1 MKRLNITLLLFTILF
16 SIELNSQ
23 VDDSTKQATFYVGG
37 YVGYLL
43 NSHSADFNKIE
54 GYDNCCPQF
63 TDGTGSGLGIGLL
76 FEYPLTDVFRINTRF
91 GFANMSGELKKTE
104 KIGNTEV
111 RPGVGFGDGDISDA
125 VSEYSIKGNLQVITL
140 APGVSYYPIE
150 NLNLSAGIR
159 LGFFNNT
166 TFDQSEKLIT
176 PSNVVF
182 DGTGTRA
189 RNEARNQELPN
200 TNPLQIHGFIGAGYD
215 FPIFKDAFLTPE
227 LGYFLAFNNVTTD
240 NWKVNQL
247 HLGASV
253 KFPMYKPDEKVQ
265 HKELRIIR
273 DTVTN
278 MVAGLKEPSIKLLKT
293 KSSVSYEYPD
303 KNTEIEITQQYESY
317 ERNLPRA
324 AEITAEL
331 NITGINRDGSRQI
344 NPAIV
349 IEEIETEEGF
359 PLLPY
364 VFFKEN
370 SADLSLTSMKRLS
383 NDEVN
388 SFKPD
393 ELPWETLDIYAN
405 LLNIIGYR
413 LKNSGSSITLTGTN
427 KNLDA
432 EKDNTKLSGDRAEAV
447 KNYLVDVWKIPENR
461 IKIQSRNL
469 PSKPSNSDRPEG
481 REENQRVEISS
492 PDIAITAPLNLK
504 DIVRTA
510 NPPKIELLPKL
521 WSELGMD
528 KWDLEISQ
536 KGKTLR
542 EFTGTGE
549 GTTHLWDVEEEPI
562 PSLEDPIDV
571 KLTYS
576 DKAGTKGEL
585 EKSLKVSQL
594 TIRKKRSEL
603 KDDKRIERFSLILFD
618 YDKAEL
624 TNAQKRIL
632 EDVKDKIKPNS
643 KVIISGYA
651 DKTGDENYNKELAA
665 RRNAE
670 VQKVLKVDDSRLV
683 TMNIGSNEL
692 LYDNNSP
699 EGRSYCRTVK
709 VLVETPIND

>member
-1 MKRLNITLLLFTILF
+1 
-16 SIELNSQ
+16 
-23 VDDSTKQATFYVGG
+23 
-37 YVGYLL
+37 
-43 NSHSADFNKIE
+43 
-54 GYDNCCPQF
+54 
-63 TDGTGSGLGIGLL
+63 
-76 FEYPLTDVFRINTRF
+76 
-91 GFANMSGELKKTE
+91 
-104 KIGNTEV
+104 
-111 RPGVGFGDGDISDA
+111 
-125 VSEYSIKGNLQVITL
+125 
-140 APGVSYYPIE
+140 
-150 NLNLSAGIR
+150 
-159 LGFFNNT
+159 
-166 TFDQSEKLIT
+166 
-176 PSNVVF
+176 
-182 DGTGTRA
+182 
-189 RNEARNQELPN
+189 
-200 TNPLQIHGFIGAGYD
+200 
-215 FPIFKDAFLTPE
+215 
-227 LGYFLAFNNVTTD
+227 
-240 NWKVNQL
+240 
-247 HLGASV
+247 
-253 KFPMYKPDEKVQ
+253 
-265 HKELRIIR
+265 
-273 DTVTN
+273 
-278 MVAGLKEPSIKLLKT
+278 
-293 KSSVSYEYPD
+293 
-303 KNTEIEITQQYESY
+303 
-317 ERNLPRA
+317 
-324 AEITAEL
+324 
-331 NITGINRDGSRQI
+331 
-344 NPAIV
+344 
-349 IEEIETEEGF
+349 
-359 PLLPY
+359 
-364 VFFKEN
+364 
-370 SADLSLTSMKRLS
+370 
-383 NDEVN
+383 
-388 SFKPD
+388 
-393 ELPWETLDIYAN
+393 
-405 LLNIIGYR
+405 IGYR

-432 EKDNTKLSGDRAEAV
+432 EKDNTKLSGDRAVAV
-447 KNYLVDVWKIPENR
+447 KNYLVDVWQIPENR